1 MKTKP
6 SNLMAFALWSVFS
19 CLSILF
25 LSVSG
30 AHAQSRAE
38 IAFVT
43 KFFDELQ
50 PKSIAN
56 NREYCG
62 YFGVDENHNF
72 VATRPIRGR
81 EGSCMPPNPPET
93 MEVFASYHTHGAF
106 SYEFDSELPS
116 SDDLRADIAEE
127 TNGYIA
133 TPGGRI
139 WFDDAKRERAV
150 MICGRNC
157 TVSDS
162 DFDADG
168 ARTVHARYSLEQL
181 YIREN
186 D

>member
-1 MKTKP
+1 MNTKTQKLAP
-6 SNLMAFALWSVFS
+6 FAFLFIM
-19 CLSILF
+19 CLSI
-25 LSVSG
+25 SG
-30 AHAQSRAE
+30 VFAQSRAE
-38 IAFVT
+38 LAFVT

-50 PKSIAN
+50 PKSIAT

-62 YFGVDENHNF
+62 YFGRDENQSF

-81 EGSCMPPNPPET
+81 EGSCLPADPISEMDI
-93 MEVFASYHTHGAF
+93 FASYHTHGAF
-106 SYEFDSELPS
+106 SYDFDSELPS

-139 WFDDAKRERAV
+139 WFNDANRERAV

-162 DFDADG
+162 DFEADG
-168 ARTVHARYSLEQL
+168 ARGVRNRYSLEQL
-181 YIREN
+181 YVREN
-186 D
+186 E

>member
-1 MKTKP
+1 M
-6 SNLMAFALWSVFS
+6 
-19 CLSILF
+19 CLSI
-25 LSVSG
+25 SG
-30 AHAQSRAE
+30 AYAQGRAE

-43 KFFDELQ
+43 KFFDQLQ
-50 PKSIAN
+50 PKSIAA

-62 YFGVDENHNF
+62 YFGLDENQNF
-72 VATRPIRGR
+72 VATRPVRGSV
-81 EGSCMPPNPPET
+81 GSCLPNNPSST
-93 MEVFASYHTHGAF
+93 MEIFASYHTHGAF
-106 SYEFDSELPS
+106 SYDFDSELPS

-139 WFDDAKRERAV
+139 WFNDANRERTV

-162 DFDADG
+162 EFEADG
-168 ARTVHARYSLEQL
+168 APYVRARYSLEQL

-186 D
+186 E